1 MIEIQNTIG
10 NVSSLPALLQSLL
23 IGVIFGYILYLM
35 IRKTSKLVGDNSGYM
50 VILPILIPV
59 MILIISII
67 KSSLALSLGLVGA
80 LSIVRFRTPIK
91 EAEELVYL
99 FFAIAI
105 GLGLGAGEILLTTVT
120 FIFIVSIMFVVSHF
134 RKVDKLDN
142 VYLDIFHHSSDL
154 KLEEISKILKKNNI
168 SYQVKRVD
176 NGQKESSITYAMNLS
191 NVDSLESLLKEIKG
205 LDKTIQINLINNMF

>member
-10 NVSSLPALLQSLL
+10 NVSSLPVLLQSLL

-105 GLGLGAGEILLTTVT
+105 GLGLGAGEILLTSVT
-120 FIFIVSIMFVVSHF
+120 FIFIVSIMFVVSRF

-154 KLEEISKILKKNNI
+154 KLEEVSKILKNNNI

-191 NVDSLESLLKEIKG
+191 NVDSLERLLKEIKG